1 MKQGP
6 KSHPPRSARLFSE
19 ASQPTDVYIAH
30 IDGAARGNPGPASYG
45 VIIRRPDG
53 QPLASLGKYLG
64 RATNNVAEY
73 YALIA
78 ALDYASAHGIRKL
91 RVRSDSRSEEHTS
104 ELQSQSNLVCRL
116 LLEKKKKSNHK
127 HTSLYSTLT
136 VG

>member
-1 MKQGP
+1 MKQHP

-19 ASQPTDVYIAH
+19 PSQPTDVYIAH

-78 ALDYASAHGIRKL
+78 ALVYDSAHVLRKL
-91 RVRSDSRSEEHTS
+91 PVRRRYVIMVRHM
-104 ELQSQSNLVCRL
+104 
-116 LLEKKKKSNHK
+116 
-127 HTSLYSTLT
+127 
-136 VG
+136 